1 MSIRASRATAVAFV
15 TLATFA
21 DIVAYSICVPVLPD
35 FARRLGASPAQI
47 GLLFASFGVTLLA
60 VSVPMGAVS
69 DRTGRK
75 LPLVTGMLTLAAST
89 MMFARAGSLGALFTA
104 RLIQ

>member
-1 MSIRASRATAVAFV
+1 LRHSRITAVAFV

-47 GLLFASFGVTLLA
+47 GLEESYGEGTQAKGYGCRWPISN
-60 VSVPMGAVS
+60 
-69 DRTGRK
+69 
-75 LPLVTGMLTLAAST
+75 
-89 MMFARAGSLGALFTA
+89 RAHRPQA
-104 RLIQ
+104 